1 MPNYG
6 KRFSEDKY
14 LSKEQV
20 KQELNMYS
28 IDPIWA
34 EILSYRKNMGESL
47 ELPSID
53 RTKFSLTYTKYL
65 TSKLFILER
74 KLVSLALKLS
84 KYDRNE
90 LDYIKDNLKVNV
102 LLSVLNAQGVEQ
114 TRSFVLSLVQEEL
127 SSIPN
132 DSIVIDNYNRALN
145 YMVENDFDKVDD
157 SLFLDVYSLLCYG
170 EKEDIAYREVT
181 FLAQKY
187 FPNNFVY
194 DEAPLDRIKPMM
206 QSLGEF
212 IKDDSLLMSVRGI
225 ATLFYLDYLK
235 PFNDFREEFA
245 CLGLKLCLSLSD
257 LKGIA
262 PYLNFE
268 QVYLEK
274 DPVRKE
280 KVVLAQKTYDL
291 TYYFI
296 YMTDKLIEVCDKTE
310 EDIDSLEASFVP
322 SNSYDEKASA
332 ISNLTISS
340 FPQSNKTDNIISLG
354 VKEAEDM
361 MKSDSSIQPVQIYT
375 DADVALPVLKAGL
388 SVKDIERITNDLI
401 ETYPVLKYSQAHFY
415 AGHCT
420 IGHTY
425 TIQQFKKEEQTSYE
439 TARTS
444 MDFLAKLGF
453 YQKSQLKNKFVYR
466 PIPRRKKNH
475 E

>member
-1 MPNYG
+1 M
-6 KRFSEDKY
+6 R
-14 LSKEQV
+14 
-20 KQELNMYS
+20 LNKHIS
-28 IDPIWA
+28 IN
-34 EILSYRKNMGESL
+34 S
-47 ELPSID
+47 
-53 RTKFSLTYTKYL
+53 
-65 TSKLFILER
+65 
-74 KLVSLALKLS
+74 
-84 KYDRNE
+84 
-90 LDYIKDNLKVNV
+90 
-102 LLSVLNAQGVEQ
+102 
-114 TRSFVLSLVQEEL
+114 
-127 SSIPN
+127 
-132 DSIVIDNYNRALN
+132 
-145 YMVENDFDKVDD
+145 
-157 SLFLDVYSLLCYG
+157 
-170 EKEDIAYREVT
+170 
-181 FLAQKY
+181 
-187 FPNNFVY
+187 
-194 DEAPLDRIKPMM
+194 
-206 QSLGEF
+206 EF

-388 SVKDIERITNDLI
+388 SVKDIERITSDLI

-466 PIPRRKKNH
+466 PIPRRNKNH